1 MTNSTVVVYS
11 EALEADGKAL
21 FDAFIDLAED
31 AGYGKYLQT
40 HAADWQKTVIELIP
54 ILINYLGRDDAHD
67 SIFPEEYFS
76 AGSPGD
82 LGRISA
88 GIFES
93 HGITF
98 NHCLGMIKLLRP
110 PFLDMAHAVCGGGSG
125 EYAIISVISH
135 VLDKFE
141 FGFAAE
147 WHRLELLHSNRE
159 LRAAKHYI
167 LHEKRR
173 YYTIFHRMVEPAFVV
188 DDRSLLCDVN
198 HAFEVFFGKKGRD
211 IIGRHCKEVLDAGL
225 CEACD
230 LDNVIVGKSSFSG
243 VEITLEVGGKRKT
256 GLLSGTFLGGYG
268 GESPMS
274 IIVFQDITE
283 KKQIEQALVESE
295 EKFRSLIENMPDVT
309 WRADNDG
316 KFLFISPN
324 LKKVC
329 GYSPAELYRRGRFR
343 DIHEEDVESVRDA
356 YGALFLHQ
364 RQFDIRYRFR
374 CKNGNW
380 IWLHDRAVVVTE
392 KEGSRYADGI
402 FADITE
408 LKRVEDELERH
419 HNKLEELV
427 EARTAELIHSNEL
440 LKQEVSERRQV
451 EEELRHL
458 TQSLARS
465 NTDLEQ
471 FAHVVSHDLREPL
484 MLIVAFTERLLQRY
498 NSELNGRG
506 LEYLQRVYRSAR
518 RLEQMVDELLQLSR
532 ISSQGLNVEPFALSD
547 LMAEVVDNLEERIRQ
562 VQGRVKIGILQDIE
576 GDRLMMGQLFQNV
589 ICNAL
594 KYRKEGVEPLVVV
607 EGREVNNDFIEVTV
621 EDNGIGFDE
630 KYLDRIFA
638 PFERLEAGSKYE
650 GTGIGLATCEKIV
663 VHHGGMIT
671 ARSKPGVGTTFV
683 IRLPRRHHV
692 HK

>member
-498 NSELNGRG
+498 DSELNGRG

-671 ARSKPGVGTTFV
+671 ARSQPGVGTTFV